1 MKAGMVVFIKI
12 GQNRHIVQNK
22 KSTDALSD
30 DLFINLNP
38 FGNKV
43 KAIDAP
49 EKKSCKQNVCLIK

>member
-1 MKAGMVVFIKI
+1 
-12 GQNRHIVQNK
+12 VQNK

-30 DLFINLNP
+30 DLFINPNP

-49 EKKSCKQNVCLIK
+49 EKKSCQFKLTTLLFWKNILVSRTSV